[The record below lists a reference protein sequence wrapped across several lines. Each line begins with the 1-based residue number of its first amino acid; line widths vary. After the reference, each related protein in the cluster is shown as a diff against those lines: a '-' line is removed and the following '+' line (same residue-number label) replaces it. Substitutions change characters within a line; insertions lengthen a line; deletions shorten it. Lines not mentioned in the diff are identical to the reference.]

1 MQRIYIF
8 IVIAAIVFA
17 ASYSDTIKNFFQGSR
32 ENASP
37 VRQESAKQND
47 SDDSDDS
54 YEQLRID
61 LYRTATTLSDLQ
73 GKIQI
78 LQMAKE
84 KREWFRDEDY
94 AHLDALIEET
104 EKELEAAKS
113 AYEKTKEDFTR
124 TTVQMMLETYSEQQ

>member
-8 IVIAAIVFA
+8 VVIAAIVFA
-17 ASYSDTIKNFFQGSR
+17 VSYSDAIRNFFSSFGSR
-32 ENASP
+32 EQTSP
-37 VRQESAKQND
+37 ARQESAD
-47 SDDSDDS
+47 RDDS
-54 YEQLRID
+54 YERLRID

-73 GKIQI
+73 GKVQI

-104 EKELEAAKS
+104 KKELEAAES

-124 TTVQMMLETYSEQQ
+124 TTVQMMLKTFSEQQ

>member
-17 ASYSDTIKNFFQGSR
+17 ASYSDTIKKFFQGSR

-37 VRQESAKQND
+37 VRQESAKQN
-47 SDDSDDS
+47 DSDDS

>member
-17 ASYSDTIKNFFQGSR
+17 ASYSDTIKKFFQGSR
-32 ENASP
+32 ENTSP
-37 VRQESAKQND
+37 VRQESAEQ
-47 SDDSDDS
+47 DDS

-113 AYEKTKEDFTR
+113 TYEKTKEDFTR

>member
-17 ASYSDTIKNFFQGSR
+17 ASYSDTIKKFFQGSR
-32 ENASP
+32 ENTSP
-37 VRQESAKQND
+37 VRQESAEQ
-47 SDDSDDS
+47 DDS

>member
-8 IVIAAIVFA
+8 IVIAAMVFA
-17 ASYSDTIKNFFQGSR
+17 VSYSDAIRNFFSSSGSR
-32 ENASP
+32 ENTSP
-37 VRQESAKQND
+37 IRQESPDQ
-47 SDDSDDS
+47 DDS

-94 AHLDALIEET
+94 AHLDALIEVT
-104 EKELEAAKS
+104 EKELEEAES
-113 AYEKTKEDFTR
+113 AYEKTKEEFTKI
-124 TTVQMMLETYSEQQ
+124 TVQMMLETFSEQQ

>member
-8 IVIAAIVFA
+8 IVIAAIVLA
-17 ASYSDTIKNFFQGSR
+17 ASYSDTIKRFFSSTGSP
-32 ENASP
+32 EQTSP
-37 VRQESAKQND
+37 VRQESADQE
-47 SDDSDDS
+47 DS

-84 KREWFRDEDY
+84 KREWFRDEEY
-94 AHLDALIEET
+94 AYLDALIEET
-104 EKELEAAKS
+104 KKELEAAES

-124 TTVQMMLETYSEQQ
+124 ITVQMMLKTFSEQQ

>member
-8 IVIAAIVFA
+8 IVIAAIIFA
-17 ASYSDTIKNFFQGSR
+17 VSYSDTIKSFFSSTGSR
-32 ENASP
+32 EQASP
-37 VRQESAKQND
+37 VRQESADQ
-47 SDDSDDS
+47 DDS

-61 LYRTATTLSDLQ
+61 LYRTATRLSDLQ

-84 KREWFRDEDY
+84 KQEWFSNEDY

-104 EKELEAAKS
+104 KKELEAAEG
-113 AYEKTKEDFTR
+113 AYEKTKEEFTR
-124 TTVQMMLETYSEQQ
+124 ITVQMMLKTFSEQQ

>member
-8 IVIAAIVFA
+8 IAIAAIVFA
-17 ASYSDTIKNFFQGSR
+17 ASYSDTIKNIFSSPGSR

-37 VRQESAKQND
+37 VRQESADQ
-47 SDDSDDS
+47 DDS

-104 EKELEAAKS
+104 EKELEAAQS
-113 AYEKTKEDFTR
+113 SYEQTKEDFTR
-124 TTVQMMLETYSEQQ
+124 ITVQMMLKTFSEQQ

>member
-17 ASYSDTIKNFFQGSR
+17 VSYSDTIRNFFSSPGSR
-32 ENASP
+32 EQTSP
-37 VRQESAKQND
+37 VRQESADQ
-47 SDDSDDS
+47 DDS

-73 GKIQI
+73 GKVQI

-104 EKELEAAKS
+104 KKELEAAES

-124 TTVQMMLETYSEQQ
+124 TTVQMMLKTFSEQQ

>member
-32 ENASP
+32 ENTSP
-37 VRQESAKQND
+37 VRQESAEQ
-47 SDDSDDS
+47 DDS

-113 AYEKTKEDFTR
+113 TYEKTKEDFTR